1 MKKGIDYTGVAV
13 ICICHDG
20 NGKYLIEHRSD
31 KCRDEHFTWSPVG
44 SGGVEVGESLEDAA
58 RREVLEECGAIAL
71 EVKSLGFRE
80 AFREHDGVA
89 THWVFFDYKVLVDPS
104 EVRITEP
111 DKCLEH
117 RWCRIDEIPKPLHSQ
132 FPKFLS
138 ANRDKL

>member
-1 MKKGIDYTGVAV
+1 MKKGVDHIGVAV

-20 NGKYLIEHRSD
+20 QGKYLIELRSD

-44 SGGVEVGESLEDAA
+44 SGAVDLGESLEDAA
-58 RREVLEECGAIAL
+58 RREVFEECGATAL
-71 EVKSLGFRE
+71 AVEPLGFRE
-80 AFREHDGVA
+80 AVRMHNSTA
-89 THWVFFDYKVLVDPS
+89 THWVFFDYKVLVDPK

-117 RWCRIDEIPKPLHSQ
+117 RWCAINEIPEPLHSQ
-132 FPKFLS
+132 FPKFLA